1 MDVTTIAS
9 LGAMFAGLTTLA
21 IALNHWQKTYSR
33 QQEEIRR
40 LAESRSKL
48 ARKFVR
54 QLRQARLYT
63 RLEEEYCG
71 RLSAIADVR
80 AVTIK
85 KEVRRHVEDVLA
97 DGTRHNGRYVTESGI
112 QDQIESVREMGF
124 EVEGETVIET
134 MQHGSFHRNAV
145 AA

>member
-1 MDVTTIAS
+1 MEITTIAS
-9 LGAMFAGLTTLA
+9 LGAMFAGFTTLA

-33 QQEEIRR
+33 QQNEIRR
-40 LAESRSKL
+40 LAESRSRL

-63 RLEEEYCG
+63 HLEEEYCL
-71 RLSAIADVR
+71 RLATATDVN
-80 AVTIK
+80 AMTTK
-85 KEVRRHVEDVLA
+85 KDVRRHVEDVLA

-134 MQHGSFHRNAV
+134 MHHGSYHRTAV

>member
-1 MDVTTIAS
+1 MEVTTIAS
-9 LGAMFAGLTTLA
+9 LGAMFAGFTTLA
-21 IALNHWQKTYSR
+21 IALHHWQKTYSR
-33 QQEEIRR
+33 QQTEIRR
-40 LAESRSKL
+40 LAESRSNL

-63 RLEEEYCG
+63 HLEEEYCL
-71 RLSAIADVR
+71 RLATVTDMKTM
-80 AVTIK
+80 TIK
-85 KEVRRHVEDVLA
+85 KDVRRQVEESLA

-134 MQHGSFHRNAV
+134 MHHGSYRRTAV

>member
-1 MDVTTIAS
+1 MEVTTIAS

-33 QQEEIRR
+33 QQMEIRR
-40 LAESRSKL
+40 LAASRSHL

-63 RLEEEYCG
+63 HLEEEYCR
-71 RLSAIADVR
+71 RLAAVTEVKT
-80 AVTIK
+80 VTIK
-85 KEVRRHVEDVLA
+85 KDVRRHVEDTLA

-134 MQHGSFHRNAV
+134 MPHGSFHPPSI

>member
-134 MQHGSFHRNAV
+134 MQHGSFHRTAV

>member
-1 MDVTTIAS
+1 MEITTIAS
-9 LGAMFAGLTTLA
+9 LGAMFAGFTTLA

-33 QQEEIRR
+33 QQNEIRR
-40 LAESRSKL
+40 LAESRSRL

-63 RLEEEYCG
+63 HLEEEYCQ
-71 RLSAIADVR
+71 RLATATDAN
-80 AVTIK
+80 AVTTK
-85 KEVRRHVEDVLA
+85 KDVRRHVEDVLA

-134 MQHGSFHRNAV
+134 MHLDSYHRTAI